1 MCMCSHAV
9 LIQAE
14 VRDLQ
19 ERLVIEKEAWEG
31 NYMKKQVCVFVRNG
45 CSFLFGPVYICAHV
59 CACVR
64 ACVRACMHAY
74 MRVCPTC
81 VSALQEATLL
91 AKERELREKLRL
103 ERDKVSQSGLG
114 SNAKHALPLLP
125 QLQAV
130 SSMYSH
136 SFKC

>member
-45 CSFLFGPVYICAHV
+45 CSFLLVQCTSVV
-59 CACVR
+59 CVCVCGVCMR
-64 ACVRACMHAY
+64 ACVCVHA
-74 MRVCPTC
+74 
-81 VSALQEATLL
+81 QLL
-91 AKERELREKLRL
+91 FLLSRRPPCLLRRGNCGKNCDWKETK
-103 ERDKVSQSGLG
+103 
-114 SNAKHALPLLP
+114 
-125 QLQAV
+125 
-130 SSMYSH
+130 
-136 SFKC
+136 